1 MAGWRMDS
9 VVIPSIAEDADEFL
23 SYNNYSA
30 KFALLARNPPPRYV
44 DLESARVC
52 DEKQ

>member
-1 MAGWRMDS
+1 MDS

-30 KFALLARNPPPRYV
+30 KFALLARNSPPMLCRSGISKG
-44 DLESARVC
+44 LR
-52 DEKQ
+52 